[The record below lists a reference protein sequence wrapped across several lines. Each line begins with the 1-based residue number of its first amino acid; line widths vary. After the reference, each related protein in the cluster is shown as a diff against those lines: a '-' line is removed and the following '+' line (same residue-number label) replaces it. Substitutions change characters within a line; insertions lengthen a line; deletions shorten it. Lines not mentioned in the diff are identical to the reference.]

1 MVLDPFTPH
10 PGIETVVPQGIE
22 SPVGEARKE
31 NSMDEARIIQ
41 IIPAPA
47 DMLLKYKEDD
57 GSVSRYRP
65 LCIALVRY
73 SEAADEVRI
82 MAVGAY
88 GMIDFA
94 DTASNFEG
102 VDWREGGVT

>member
-1 MVLDPFTPH
+1 
-10 PGIETVVPQGIE
+10 
-22 SPVGEARKE
+22 
-31 NSMDEARIIQ
+31 MDEARIIQ

-57 GSVSRYRP
+57 GSVSQYRP
-65 LCIALVRY
+65 LCLALVRH
-73 SEAADEVRI
+73 SEGADEVRI
-82 MAVGAY
+82 MVVDVC

-102 VDWREGGVT
+102 VDWKKGDVAP